1 MGCSEFQAVEKK
13 SFGLHQNVKFNKS
26 ATARTFGVSRG
37 GGVECFFVLAN
48 FQPKIDLGLRFS
60 EAKALP
66 TEALAMYFS

>member
-37 GGVECFFVLAN
+37 GGVEWFL
-48 FQPKIDLGLRFS
+48 FS
-60 EAKALP
+60 LIFSRKSILDFDSQKLALP